1 MKKPPLQEIASS
13 RDGNDITAPFLAR
26 NRTAPVQDPLLREKA
41 AGDPGFYEFVLS
53 DDQVK
58 ATLAQRIG
66 AVVAAEWDVLPGGE
80 TRKEKEA
87 AEKLKQNLI
96 RIDWNRAVEKMLY
109 GIFFGYS
116 VAEIMWEAPK
126 GFVDL
131 QSITTRNPRR
141 FRFDTNSK
149 LLLKTVSQPDGKP
162 MPDNKFWVFSA
173 GSWHDD
179 DPYGRGLAH
188 FLYWPVTFRRATQ
201 KEWCLFLEKYA
212 LPTVRATYPPGTR
225 EEDQEKLLEAC
236 QAVRRDTGIVLPE
249 GMVIDLMEATRNG
262 SADFSTMYDRMN
274 FAISKII
281 LGATLT
287 SEQGGSYAHAK
298 VHDSAK
304 NILVKSD
311 AEKIDASFNCGPVLW
326 WTRWNYGD
334 IKPPKVWRN
343 TSPAPDLYESAQ
355 TTTLI
360 ANMGFK
366 PDLAW
371 INSHFNGN
379 WSIDERMTKNKAANK
394 SGDLTPQETAAQK
407 RREEPLEKTFPRK
420 KQRRDNDST
429 RAFKTPAQTQ
439 GNRQK
444 TTPSNDSE

>member
-1 MKKPPLQEIASS
+1 MSTSTPPLQEIAAS
-13 RDGNDITAPFLAR
+13 RDGNDFTAPFLAR
-26 NRTAPVQDPLLREKA
+26 NRAVPVQDPLLRAKA

-87 AEKLKQNLI
+87 AVRLKENLI

-109 GIFFGYS
+109 GIFFGYA
-116 VAEIMWEAPK
+116 VAEIMWETSK
-126 GFVDL
+126 GFVDF

-141 FRFDTNSK
+141 FRFDERAQ
-149 LLLKTVSQPDGKP
+149 LLLKTKAEPDGKP
-162 MPDNKFWVFSA
+162 MPDKKFWTFSA

-249 GMVIDLMEATRNG
+249 GMALELMEATRNG

-274 FAISKII
+274 FAISKIV

-304 NILVKSD
+304 NTLVKAD
-311 AEKIDASFNCGPVLW
+311 AEKIDASFNRGPARW

-334 IKPPKVWRN
+334 ITPPKVWRN
-343 TSPAPDLYESAQ
+343 TNPAPDLYESAQ
-355 TTTLI
+355 TATLI

-371 INSHFNGN
+371 INSHFNGT
-379 WSIDERMTKNKAANK
+379 WSNDDTKTQPPLAQNNPVATNGEKKEAGRERA
-394 SGDLTPQETAAQK
+394 
-407 RREEPLEKTFPRK
+407 KTFPRK
-420 KQRRDNDST
+420 KQPRNDNSP
-429 RAFKTPAQTQ
+429 RSGEKTAQTL
-439 GNRQK
+439 
-444 TTPSNDSE
+444 

>member
-1 MKKPPLQEIASS
+1 MSTPPLQEIASS
-13 RDGNDITAPFLAR
+13 RDGDDFTSPFLAH
-26 NRTAPVQDPLLREKA
+26 NRAAPVQDPLLRSKA

-66 AVVAAEWDVLPGGE
+66 AVVAAEWDVLPGGDAP
-80 TRKEKEA
+80 KEIEA
-87 AEKLKQNLI
+87 AKRLKENLL

-116 VAEIMWEAPK
+116 IAEIMWEAPK
-126 GFVDL
+126 GFVDF
-131 QSITTRNPRR
+131 QNITTRNPRR
-141 FRFDTNSK
+141 FRFDRK
-149 LLLKTVSQPDGKP
+149 AQLLLKTASQPDGKP
-162 MPDNKFWVFSA
+162 MPDEKFWVFSA

-249 GMVIDLMEATRNG
+249 GMALDLMEATRNG

-274 FAISKII
+274 FAISKIV

-298 VHDSAK
+298 VHDGAK
-304 NILVKSD
+304 NILIKAD
-311 AEKIDASFNCGPVLW
+311 AEKIDASFNRGPLLW
-326 WTRWNYGD
+326 WTRWNYGN
-334 IKPPKVWRN
+334 ITPPKVWRN
-343 TSPAPDLYESAQ
+343 TSPAPDLHESAQ
-355 TTTLI
+355 TANII
-360 ANMGFK
+360 ASMGFK

-371 INSHFNGN
+371 INSHFNGT
-379 WSIDERMTKNKAANK
+379 WSNLEAATQEKPTRKNATKNDTPKEANAG
-394 SGDLTPQETAAQK
+394 SA
-407 RREEPLEKTFPRK
+407 KTFPRK
-420 KQRRDNDST
+420 KQPRNNDN
-429 RAFKTPAQTQ
+429 AQNNPHNSADRKQ
-439 GNRQK
+439 R
-444 TTPSNDSE
+444 SVE

>member
-13 RDGNDITAPFLAR
+13 RDGNDITSPFLAR

-66 AVVAAEWDVLPGGE
+66 AVVSAEWDVLPGGE

-126 GFVDL
+126 GFVDF

-141 FRFDTNSK
+141 FRFDTNAQ

-298 VHDSAK
+298 VHDAAK

-379 WSIDERMTKNKAANK
+379 WSKDEGMTENKPDSLA
-394 SGDLTPQETAAQK
+394 PQETTAQK
-407 RREEPLEKTFPRK
+407 RRTETQEKTFPHK
-420 KQRRDNDST
+420 KQRRNNDST
-429 RAFKTPAQTQ
+429 RADKTPAQTQ

>member
-1 MKKPPLQEIASS
+1 MKTPPLQEIASS
-13 RDGNDITAPFLAR
+13 RDGNDFTAPFMATR
-26 NRTAPVQDPLLREKA
+26 RAAPVQDPLLRDKA

-80 TRKEKEA
+80 SPKDIEA
-87 AEKLKQNLI
+87 AARLKNNLQ

-109 GIFFGYS
+109 GIFFGYA

-126 GFVDL
+126 GFVDF
-131 QSITTRNPRR
+131 QRITTRNPRR
-141 FRFDTNSK
+141 FRFDTKSQ
-149 LLLKTVSQPDGKP
+149 LLLKTTSEPEGKP
-162 MPDNKFWVFSA
+162 LPDQKFWVFSA

-249 GMVIDLMEATRNG
+249 GMALDLMEATRNG

-274 FAISKII
+274 FAISKIV

-298 VHDSAK
+298 IHDGAK
-304 NILVKSD
+304 NILVKAD
-311 AEKIDASFNCGPVLW
+311 AEKIDASFNSGPVRW

-334 IKPPKVWRN
+334 INPPKVWRN

-355 TTTLI
+355 TATLI
-360 ANMGFK
+360 ADMGFQ

-371 INSHFNGN
+371 INSHFNGT
-379 WSIDERMTKNKAANK
+379 WSKNDQTQNPTPNPTQTPTQKSLATQRQPKSARTKI
-394 SGDLTPQETAAQK
+394 L
-407 RREEPLEKTFPRK
+407 PRK
-420 KQRRDNDST
+420 KQSRHENNTPSRENATQTPQKNPQAGRRDSS
-429 RAFKTPAQTQ
+429 A
-439 GNRQK
+439 
-444 TTPSNDSE
+444 